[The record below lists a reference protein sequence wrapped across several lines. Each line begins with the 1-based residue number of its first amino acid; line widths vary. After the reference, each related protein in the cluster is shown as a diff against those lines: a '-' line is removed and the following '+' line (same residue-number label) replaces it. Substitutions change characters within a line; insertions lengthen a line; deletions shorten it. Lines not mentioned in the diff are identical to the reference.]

1 MIFEGMGNDLPGNR
15 IWERVGNNKGGDGK
29 CPGIQQEYGSLGGVG
44 SNLLFEDVNY
54 PSHAL
59 CYGFLIGRKEN
70 SNICSF
76 EFVIVY
82 NYSIGNVLA
91 LTLEPTARIHPEASE
106 GDGKGR

>member
-1 MIFEGMGNDLPGNR
+1 MIFEEMGNDLPGNR
-15 IWERVGNNKGGDGK
+15 IWERVGNNKGGNGK

-70 SNICSF
+70 SNLCSF
-76 EFVIVY
+76 KFVIVY

-91 LTLEPTARIHPEASE
+91 LTLEPTA
-106 GDGKGR
+106 

>member
-1 MIFEGMGNDLPGNR
+1 MREWEIIFKEMGNDLLGNR
-15 IWERVGNNKGGDGK
+15 MWERVGNNKGGDGK

-70 SNICSF
+70 SNLCSF
-76 EFVIVY
+76 KFVIVY
-82 NYSIGNVLA
+82 NYSIGNILA
-91 LTLEPTARIHPEASE
+91 LTLEPTA
-106 GDGKGR
+106 

>member
-1 MIFEGMGNDLPGNR
+1 MIFQGIEYGKEWGIIREGMGNVLEFNKNTVV
-15 IWERVGNNKGGDGK
+15 WE
-29 CPGIQQEYGSLGGVG
+29 VG

-59 CYGFLIGRKEN
+59 CYGFLICRKGN
-70 SNICSF
+70 SNVCSF

-91 LTLEPTARIHPEASE
+91 LTLEPTA
-106 GDGKGR
+106 

>member
-1 MIFEGMGNDLPGNR
+1 MIFEEMGNDLPGNR
-15 IWERVGNNKGGDGK
+15 ILERVGNNKGGDGK
-29 CPGIQQEYGSLGGVG
+29 CPGIQQEYASLGGVG

-91 LTLEPTARIHPEASE
+91 LTLEPTA
-106 GDGKGR
+106 

>member
-1 MIFEGMGNDLPGNR
+1 MIFEEMGNDLPGNR
-15 IWERVGNNKGGDGK
+15 IWERVGNNK
-29 CPGIQQEYGSLGGVG
+29 GSLGGVG

-91 LTLEPTARIHPEASE
+91 LTLEPTA
-106 GDGKGR
+106 